1 MIVHS
6 VESNQNKMSSL
17 TSDYKK
23 HQVNNS
29 DIINALMCSCD
40 VSITYDCAHC
50 GNKSEHN
57 MSSHASQ
64 PIKTSRTNLD

>member
-57 MSSHASQ
+57 MSSHASR

>member
-6 VESNQNKMSSL
+6 VEVSEQNVIL
-17 TSDYKK
+17 DIWLEK
-23 HQVNNS
+23 HQVKNS
-29 DIINALMCSCD
+29 VIINALMCSCD

-57 MSSHASQ
+57 MSSHASR